1 MLRRRNTQRRLIISP
16 LDDRNRNQ
24 NPNPNRKPQS
34 KPARR
39 FNLKSKSFWAA
50 PAAIAV
56 ITLHRYLDWQIPIPL
71 PQTWLSNSVAAAI
84 ARQASEP
91 ETIGYIALAAAFF
104 AYWCAKE
111 NCPAAIKELV
121 NMGIAAYFR
130 QIKEEVI
137 ADAIA
142 KGVAEG
148 EAKAEA
154 RGEARGEAN
163 GRELAISELRA
174 MPRHEA
180 LALLER
186 QDTNTDA
193 DAESDSEPE
202 SPSSRIPTASPNPNP
217 PAGSTSKAKASG
229 PRRPPS
235 PSLRCIAIWTG
246 KSPSRCRKPG

>member
-1 MLRRRNTQRRLIISP
+1 MQRRPIIP
-16 LDDRNRNQ
+16 LPDNHNHNRNQ

-71 PQTWLSNSVAAAI
+71 PQSWLSNSVVSAI

-137 ADAIA
+137 AEAI
-142 KGVAEG
+142 AEG
-148 EAKAEA
+148 EARGRAEGIA
-154 RGEARGEAN
+154 KGTAE

-186 QDTNTDA
+186 QDTNTDP
-193 DAESDSEPE
+193 DAEPN
-202 SPSSRIPTASPNPNP
+202 PASPPAANGQPP
-217 PAGSTSKAKASG
+217 PA
-229 PRRPPS
+229 
-235 PSLRCIAIWTG
+235 
-246 KSPSRCRKPG
+246 

>member
-1 MLRRRNTQRRLIISP
+1 MQRRPIISP
-16 LDDRNRNQ
+16 TDNRNQ
-24 NPNPNRKPQS
+24 NLNRKPESHDQ
-34 KPARR
+34 PARR
-39 FNLKSKSFWAA
+39 FNFRSKSFWAA

-84 ARQASEP
+84 ARQVSEP
-91 ETIGYIALAAAFF
+91 ETVGYIALAAAFF

-137 ADAIA
+137 AEAI
-142 KGVAEG
+142 AEG
-148 EAKAEA
+148 EARGRAEGIA
-154 RGEARGEAN
+154 KGTAE

-186 QDTNTDA
+186 QDTDA
-193 DAESDSEPE
+193 EPDAES
-202 SPSSRIPTASPNPNP
+202 PSAANGQPP
-217 PAGSTSKAKASG
+217 PA
-229 PRRPPS
+229 
-235 PSLRCIAIWTG
+235 
-246 KSPSRCRKPG
+246 

>member
-1 MLRRRNTQRRLIISP
+1 MQRRPIISP
-16 LDDRNRNQ
+16 PDNRNQ
-24 NPNPNRKPQS
+24 NRNRKPLS

-71 PQTWLSNSVAAAI
+71 PQSWLSNSVAAAI
-84 ARQASEP
+84 SRQVSET

-111 NCPAAIKELV
+111 NSPAAIKELI

-137 ADAIA
+137 ADA
-142 KGVAEG
+142 

-154 RGEARGEAN
+154 K

-180 LALLER
+180 LALLEC
-186 QDTNTDA
+186 QDTEPDTDA
-193 DAESDSEPE
+193 EPN
-202 SPSSRIPTASPNPNP
+202 SASPPAANDQPP
-217 PAGSTSKAKASG
+217 PA
-229 PRRPPS
+229 
-235 PSLRCIAIWTG
+235 
-246 KSPSRCRKPG
+246 

>member
-1 MLRRRNTQRRLIISP
+1 MHRRRPVRNGIGFPEKARRRRLAGLGYNNPGALLRTASICQRRPIIP
-16 LDDRNRNQ
+16 PPDNRNQ

-71 PQTWLSNSVAAAI
+71 PQPWLSNSVAAAI
-84 ARQASEP
+84 ARQAGEP
-91 ETIGYIALAAAFF
+91 ETVGYIALAAAFF

-111 NCPAAIKELV
+111 NCPAAIKELI

-137 ADAIA
+137 ADA
-142 KGVAEG
+142 

-154 RGEARGEAN
+154 RGEARGVDKGISE

-186 QDTNTDA
+186 QDTDT
-193 DAESDSEPE
+193 EPDSEPE
-202 SPSSRIPTASPNPNP
+202 PPPSANGQPP
-217 PAGSTSKAKASG
+217 PA
-229 PRRPPS
+229 
-235 PSLRCIAIWTG
+235 
-246 KSPSRCRKPG
+246 

>member
-1 MLRRRNTQRRLIISP
+1 MQRRPIIP
-16 LDDRNRNQ
+16 LPDNHNHNRNQ

-84 ARQASEP
+84 ARQVSEP

-121 NMGIAAYFR
+121 SMGIAAYFR

-137 ADAIA
+137 AEAIA
-142 KGVAEG
+142 DA

-154 RGEARGEAN
+154 RGEAT

-186 QDTNTDA
+186 QDTNTDP
-193 DAESDSEPE
+193 DAEPNSA
-202 SPSSRIPTASPNPNP
+202 SPSAANGQPP
-217 PAGSTSKAKASG
+217 PA
-229 PRRPPS
+229 
-235 PSLRCIAIWTG
+235 
-246 KSPSRCRKPG
+246 

>member
-1 MLRRRNTQRRLIISP
+1 MQRRPIISP
-16 LDDRNRNQ
+16 TDNRNQ
-24 NPNPNRKPQS
+24 NLNRKPESHDQ
-34 KPARR
+34 PARR

-71 PQTWLSNSVAAAI
+71 PQSWLSNSIVSAI

-91 ETIGYIALAAAFF
+91 EMIGYIALAAAFF

-137 ADAIA
+137 AEA
-142 KGVAEG
+142 

-154 RGEARGEAN
+154 RGRAEGIAKGTAEAKAEGISE

-186 QDTNTDA
+186 QDT
-193 DAESDSEPE
+193 DAEPN
-202 SPSSRIPTASPNPNP
+202 PASPPAANDQPP
-217 PAGSTSKAKASG
+217 PA
-229 PRRPPS
+229 
-235 PSLRCIAIWTG
+235 
-246 KSPSRCRKPG
+246 